1 MYIYDYFSLVLLH
14 TVPTVTTSN
23 IQLQAP
29 TIKVSEPILPT
40 PHFNECKNKHKNS
53 LPAHLTVSRQPSNE
67 SDYKE
72 MPNLEMDEK
81 SSAKNGIKMA
91 KMQHKPHL
99 PVKPKRS
106 RSLPSVSQHQTS
118 SKPTESDHL
127 SDSSYNPPVF
137 TRRNNYHDQPIQT
150 EAPPKVNERSYS
162 LPHNRTHRLQQSITI
177 TELLDSNRNED
188 PDSHIYVNHGTV
200 SSSKNYQALNPE
212 TQNFPVYS
220 RPLSFSDE
228 EDDREEILHLY
239 QPPKKENMDK
249 INHYQKPVKQIH
261 TSTFT

>member
-14 TVPTVTTSN
+14 AVPTVTTSN

-29 TIKVSEPILPT
+29 TIRVSEPLLPT
-40 PHFNECKNKHKNS
+40 PHFNKQKNKHKNS

-67 SDYKE
+67 SDYRE

-81 SSAKNGIKMA
+81 SSAINGIKMA

-106 RSLPSVSQHQTS
+106 RSLPGVSEHQTS
-118 SKPTESDHL
+118 PKPTESNRL
-127 SDSSYNPPVF
+127 SDSSYNPPVLM
-137 TRRNNYHDQPIQT
+137 RRNNYHDQAIQS

-177 TELLDSNRNED
+177 TELIDSNRNED
-188 PDSHIYVNHGTV
+188 PDSHIYVNHG
-200 SSSKNYQALNPE
+200 SSRDYQALNPE
-212 TQNFPVYS
+212 TLNFPVYS
-220 RPLSFSDE
+220 RPLSLSDD
-228 EDDREEILHLY
+228 EDDREETLHLY
-239 QPPKKENMDK
+239 QPPKKDNMDK
-249 INHYQKPVKQIH
+249 INQYQKPVKTNSH
-261 TSTFT
+261 